1 MKIMI
6 VSLLVSIYSNTIAQ
20 DLKLINSDSLQN
32 VNGFYLENTYQNPF
46 GAISYIE
53 FNIPLDCI
61 VKIFISQDKELDY
74 DGKVNVAD
82 TLKTLYNGLL
92 KKGFYKV
99 TWDLTDNNN
108 SQVENGYYNCFL
120 IASFDDKTYK
130 MDFQGS
136 TRMIVMR

>member
-6 VSLLVSIYSNTIAQ
+6 LLLVSIYSNTIAQ

-32 VNGFYLENTYQNPF
+32 VNGFYLKNTYQNPY
-46 GAISYIE
+46 GATSYIE
-53 FNIPLDCI
+53 FNIPLDCN
-61 VKIFISQDKELDY
+61 VKVFISQDKESGSDGKDY
-74 DGKVNVAD
+74 DAD

-92 KKGFYKV
+92 EKGFYKV

-108 SQVENGYYNCFL
+108 NQVENGYYNCFL
-120 IASFDDKTYK
+120 IASFDGKTYK